1 MPCARKRL
9 HERCVVQI
17 DEIAY
22 RLGYLCKRVLAFD
35 LVNQCGRKRRSRS
48 PDPPPAAAP
57 DLIRGKNATYW
68 SEAATSLSTEA
79 AQLREEIQKRNRE
92 YQSILEC
99 NARLLT
105 SYREMERRLLD
116 ADRELNYLR
125 TDPFQESPVYSS
137 IISTIPLNTEGRD
150 ALYWHQTCR
159 TVMLQYQEAKR
170 EVDEKTNQFVMLS
183 KRIRELESLLQ
194 KAGSGKSL
202 NAC

>member
-35 LVNQCGRKRRSRS
+35 LVNQCGRKKRSRS
-48 PDPPPAAAP
+48 PDPPPAAS

-79 AQLREEIQKRNRE
+79 AQLREEIRKRNRE

-105 SYREMERRLLD
+105 SYREMERRLLG
-116 ADRELNYLR
+116 
-125 TDPFQESPVYSS
+125 SS
-137 IISTIPLNTEGRD
+137 ITSGPTRFRSPGSTRALSLPSLSTPRAGTRSTGTRHAGR
-150 ALYWHQTCR
+150 
-159 TVMLQYQEAKR
+159 
-170 EVDEKTNQFVMLS
+170 
-183 KRIRELESLLQ
+183 
-194 KAGSGKSL
+194 
-202 NAC
+202 